1 MFGPARDRGWAWP
14 VGMSALSAVPPQRSD
29 QSDTRE
35 RSVWSQQPHRR
46 SDGKDGGLC
55 THLPRL
61 AARLQNPLYSEA
73 FRRRGAKELW
83 IAKLKLVDLIL
94 FAPDQTATT
103 RVREVLTNTC
113 ASCLFPA
120 RRTGVRKGFQS
131 WEDVGVN
138 ILPSLPSYFR
148 NYVWTL

>member
-1 MFGPARDRGWAWP
+1 MVPAPG
-14 VGMSALSAVPPQRSD
+14 
-29 QSDTRE
+29 
-35 RSVWSQQPHRR
+35 RR

-61 AARLQNPLYSEA
+61 TARLQNLLLFTA
-73 FRRRGAKELW
+73 FCRRGAQELW

-94 FAPDQTATT
+94 FAPDQTTTT

-131 WEDVGVN
+131 REDVGVN
-138 ILPSLPSYFR
+138 ILPSLPEDVIF
-148 NYVWTL
+148 